1 MKIPDH
7 QAVVMTVAATMR
19 DRLAELSPESVEI
32 LDESGAHVGHA
43 GAKDGGGHYQL
54 IIVSQAF
61 AQQPLQARHR
71 MVYAALGSLMHRE
84 IHALAIKAYAPDE
97 I

>member
-1 MKIPDH
+1 
-7 QAVVMTVAATMR
+7 MTVAETMR

-54 IIVSQAF
+54 IIVAQAF

>member
-1 MKIPDH
+1 MSI
-7 QAVVMTVAATMR
+7 AATMR
-19 DRLAELSPESVEI
+19 ERLATLDPESIEI
-32 LDESGAHVGHA
+32 MDESGLHVGHA
-43 GAKDGGGHYQL
+43 GARDGGGHYQL

-61 AQQPLQARHR
+61 SGQSSQARHR
-71 MVYAALGSLMHRE
+71 MVYGALGALMHNQ

>member
-1 MKIPDH
+1 M
-7 QAVVMTVAATMR
+7 MTVAATIR
-19 DRLAELSPESVEI
+19 DRLATLHPESVEI

-43 GAKDGGGHYQL
+43 GAADGGGHYQL
-54 IIVSQAF
+54 IIVAQAF

-71 MVYAALGSLMHRE
+71 MIYAALGTLMQKD

>member
-1 MKIPDH
+1 
-7 QAVVMTVAATMR
+7 VSVAATMR
-19 DRLAELSPESVEI
+19 DRLAALNPESVEI
-32 LDESGAHVGHA
+32 LDDSGAHVGHA

-54 IIVSQAF
+54 IIVSSAF
-61 AQQPLQARHR
+61 AKQPLQARHR
-71 MVYAALGSLMHRE
+71 MIYSALGTLMQKE

>member
-1 MKIPDH
+1 M
-7 QAVVMTVAATMR
+7 VMTVAATMR

-54 IIVSQAF
+54 IIVAQAF

>member
-1 MKIPDH
+1 
-7 QAVVMTVAATMR
+7 MTVAATMR
-19 DRLAELSPESVEI
+19 DRLATLHPESVEI
-32 LDESGAHVGHA
+32 LDDSGAHVGHA

-54 IIVSQAF
+54 IIVSSAF
-61 AQQPLQARHR
+61 SKQPLQARHR
-71 MVYAALGSLMHRE
+71 MIYAALGALMQKE

>member
-1 MKIPDH
+1 MPDR
-7 QAVVMTVAATMR
+7 QAGNMNVAATMR
-19 DRLAELSPESVEI
+19 DRLAALGPESVEI

-43 GAKDGGGHYQL
+43 GAADGGGHFQL
-54 IIVSQAF
+54 IIVAQAF

-71 MVYAALGSLMHRE
+71 MIYAALGTLMHRE

>member
-1 MKIPDH
+1 
-7 QAVVMTVAATMR
+7 MR
-19 DRLAELSPESVEI
+19 DRLAALNPESIEI

-43 GAKDGGGHYQL
+43 GAASGGGHYQL

-71 MVYAALGSLMHRE
+71 MVYTALGNLMHKD

>member
-1 MKIPDH
+1 MADRR
-7 QAVVMTVAATMR
+7 ARVVSVAATMR
-19 DRLAELSPESVEI
+19 DRLAALNPESVEI
-32 LDESGAHVGHA
+32 LDESGLHVGHA

-54 IIVSQAF
+54 IIVSRAF
-61 AQQPLQARHR
+61 SQQPAQARHR
-71 MVYAALGSLMHRE
+71 MIYTALGALMHKE